1 MLFCE
6 QEVNKQLIF
15 LSALIR
21 PTTEEEDGGLLS
33 NNNSIFFLFFR
44 NTENEPTT
52 PSPPARL
59 QQAEYVLLL
68 IHFVTKNFL
77 TMHKILWL
85 SGLDQTSNF
94 S

>member
-85 SGLDQTSNF
+85 SGLGQTSNV